1 MGPPTSRRVGSPRHP
16 PTSRRIYRGA
26 LEILLQVGLFTGID
40 VLRTKPPGAKRER
53 SLRSGPPR
61 REKKEGRKK
70 ERKKEGRK
78 KEREEEGRKKERKR
92 GRRKEER
99 KRGRR
104 KEGRRKGKGKIKFQ
118 AGVVLFCKTKKK

>member
-78 KEREEEGRKKERKR
+78 KERKKEGRKKERRKK
-92 GRRKEER
+92 GRKKEGRKEE
-99 KRGRR
+99 
-104 KEGRRKGKGKIKFQ
+104 GKAREKLSFRQG
-118 AGVVLFCKTKKK
+118 